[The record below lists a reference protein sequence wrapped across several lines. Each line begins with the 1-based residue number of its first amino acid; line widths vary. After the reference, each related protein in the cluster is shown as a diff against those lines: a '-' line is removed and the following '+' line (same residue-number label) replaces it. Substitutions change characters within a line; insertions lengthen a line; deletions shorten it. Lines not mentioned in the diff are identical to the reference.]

1 MTKPW
6 GSLGGRDD
14 VVLAQNLTDV
24 GRFAIEGT
32 ALMEADEIG
41 GSGEFP
47 YNGYFIEATVLDPDW
62 TGPEEIYAQV
72 TEGLQD
78 LVDTALEES
87 EERLIT
93 ELTVDV
99 SEAQKAGD
107 EETSPWRYVA
117 SVVPRSQLG
126 PPSEDDNGD

>member
-14 VVLAQNLTDV
+14 VILAQNLTDV
-24 GRFAIEGT
+24 GRFSIDGT

-47 YNGYFIEATVLDPDW
+47 YNGYFMEATALSDW
-62 TGPEEIYAQV
+62 GGPESIYVQI
-72 TEGLQD
+72 TEGLQELIQAVMD
-78 LVDTALEES
+78 EMQEPLTEMTVEVD
-87 EERLIT
+87 
-93 ELTVDV
+93 
-99 SEAQKAGD
+99 EAQKAGD
-107 EETSPWRYVA
+107 EETSPWRYTA

-126 PPSEDDNGD
+126 PPSDES